1 MTLSICDNPDV
12 LSTMRIV
19 KICIQIIK
27 VLVPLI
33 LIVTIPITYT
43 KAIAGKDEEVIKK
56 AHKSMVT
63 KLIAAAIVFLV
74 PTFVGIIAKLTYTQ
88 VDYMKCIASANKEG
102 IDDANY
108 EEARL
113 LVTQAQKSLL
123 ESDYT
128 NAKIAVDK
136 IQDVSKRNE
145 LVKVL
150 NNVAQQINERTKKQQ
165 QSQQQQQDQARQDA
179 QQHSQQQNQAQQQS
193 QSQTQAIS
201 PQVSTPYTYSI
212 FMGDSR
218 TVGMKSKTNS
228 QTDFVI
234 ALSGANYTHL
244 DDHFNQAKN
253 ILNKYPNTKFNII
266 LNYGV
271 NMPSGISTYC
281 SKYQNFVNSISNQ
294 NRIFIV
300 SVNPVDDNRSKY
312 VKNTNV
318 VAFNNKIKTCVTGS
332 NVYYCDVNNAAP
344 LSTWISSYISDGVH
358 YTSAGYQFIYSQIN
372 KCIGK

>member
-1 MTLSICDNPDV
+1 MILSICDNADI
-12 LSTMRIV
+12 LSTMRII
-19 KICIQIIK
+19 KIVIQIIK
-27 VLVPLI
+27 IVVPII
-33 LIVTIPITYT
+33 LIISLMVTYT
-43 KAIAGKDEEVIKK
+43 KATASGDND
-56 AHKSMVT
+56 
-63 KLIAAAIVFLV
+63 LIAKANKQVVPKIVAALAIFLV
-74 PTFVGIIAKLTYTQ
+74 PTFVGIIANLTTNSL
-88 VDYMKCIASANKEG
+88 DYSKCIANASESG
-102 IDDANY
+102 IDDAYY
-108 EEARL
+108 EEAKVL
-113 LVTQAQKSLL
+113 LAKARSTLL
-123 ESDYT
+123 MTDYT
-128 NAKIAVDK
+128 NAKVAVYK

-145 LVKVL
+145 LVKEL

-165 QSQQQQQDQARQDA
+165 QSQQQQQDQARQD
-179 QQHSQQQNQAQQQS
+179 AQQQS